1 VGVRSPFLLLQ
12 HRASADPMNCPFM
25 PFKVVYSA
33 DQILIDFTLIVIALR
48 RLVAAILWLFLN
60 TVGYLLALYPVVVYW
75 E

>member
-1 VGVRSPFLLLQ
+1 
-12 HRASADPMNCPFM
+12 M

-33 DQILIDFTLIVIALR
+33 DQILIDFTLLIVALQH
-48 RLVAAILWLFLN
+48 LAASILWLFLN